1 MSELLLNQFEQDRA
15 LVALR
20 YKNLNIRKLFGKS
33 VFIAGGGELAFSLV
47 SSLCTVNLK
56 KQADIAVFLL
66 VEDNE
71 SYDRR
76 FDYIDSSDFSIVKYS
91 SLNAVN
97 KCGDILIETGFLLS
111 DRVEDVDVFKN
122 HINRA
127 NNIISA
133 VNALKIKEI
142 VLVSD
147 ASIYGTLGK
156 DFVISEKEKTH
167 SAFNSDSLKAMLIQ
181 SVENLY
187 FSASHMYDFSIKAV
201 M

>member
-47 SSLCTVNLK
+47 SSLRMVNLK

-111 DRVEDVDVFKN
+111 DRVEDVDVFN
-122 HINRA
+122 CY
-127 NNIISA
+127 
-133 VNALKIKEI
+133 
-142 VLVSD
+142 
-147 ASIYGTLGK
+147 SIYTGSSMANCIFECTGNMQIDIDK
-156 DFVISEKEKTH
+156 K
-167 SAFNSDSLKAMLIQ
+167 Q
-181 SVENLY
+181 SR
-187 FSASHMYDFSIKAV
+187 KKK
-201 M
+201 

>member
-47 SSLCTVNLK
+47 SSLRMVNLK

-91 SLNAVN
+91 SLNSVN
-97 KCGDILIETGFLLS
+97 KCGDILIERDFCFLIELK
-111 DRVEDVDVFKN
+111 VLMYLK
-122 HINRA
+122 
-127 NNIISA
+127 IISTGQII
-133 VNALKIKEI
+133 LSR
-142 VLVSD
+142 LS
-147 ASIYGTLGK
+147 
-156 DFVISEKEKTH
+156 
-167 SAFNSDSLKAMLIQ
+167 MR
-181 SVENLY
+181 
-187 FSASHMYDFSIKAV
+187 
-201 M
+201 

>member
-47 SSLCTVNLK
+47 SSLRMVNLK
-56 KQADIAVFLL
+56 KQAGITVFLL

-91 SLNAVN
+91 SLNSVN
-97 KCGDILIETGFLLS
+97 KCGDILIETGFCFLIELK
-111 DRVEDVDVFKN
+111 VLMYLK
-122 HINRA
+122 
-127 NNIISA
+127 IISTGQII
-133 VNALKIKEI
+133 LSR
-142 VLVSD
+142 LS
-147 ASIYGTLGK
+147 
-156 DFVISEKEKTH
+156 
-167 SAFNSDSLKAMLIQ
+167 MR
-181 SVENLY
+181 
-187 FSASHMYDFSIKAV
+187 
-201 M
+201 

>member
-15 LVALR
+15 LVSLR

-47 SSLCTVNLK
+47 SSLRMVNLK
-56 KQADIAVFLL
+56 KQAGIAVF
-66 VEDNE
+66 
-71 SYDRR
+71 
-76 FDYIDSSDFSIVKYS
+76 

-111 DRVEDVDVFKN
+111 DRVEGVDVFKN

-133 VNALKIKEI
+133 VNALKIKET

-167 SAFNSDSLKAMLIQ
+167 SAINSDS
-181 SVENLY
+181 
-187 FSASHMYDFSIKAV
+187 FC
-201 M
+201 

>member
-47 SSLCTVNLK
+47 SSLRMVNLK
-56 KQADIAVFLL
+56 KQAGIAVFLL

-91 SLNAVN
+91 SLNSVN
-97 KCGDILIETGFLLS
+97 KCGDILIERDFCFLIELK
-111 DRVEDVDVFKN
+111 VLMYLK
-122 HINRA
+122 
-127 NNIISA
+127 IISTGQII
-133 VNALKIKEI
+133 LSR
-142 VLVSD
+142 LS
-147 ASIYGTLGK
+147 
-156 DFVISEKEKTH
+156 
-167 SAFNSDSLKAMLIQ
+167 MR
-181 SVENLY
+181 
-187 FSASHMYDFSIKAV
+187 
-201 M
+201 

>member
-1 MSELLLNQFEQDRA
+1 MSESLLNQFEQDRA

-47 SSLCTVNLK
+47 SSLRTVNLK

-97 KCGDILIETGFLLS
+97 KCGDILIETGFCFLIELK
-111 DRVEDVDVFKN
+111 VLMYLK
-122 HINRA
+122 
-127 NNIISA
+127 IISTGQII
-133 VNALKIKEI
+133 LSR
-142 VLVSD
+142 LS
-147 ASIYGTLGK
+147 
-156 DFVISEKEKTH
+156 
-167 SAFNSDSLKAMLIQ
+167 MR
-181 SVENLY
+181 
-187 FSASHMYDFSIKAV
+187 
-201 M
+201 

>member
-47 SSLCTVNLK
+47 SSLRMVNLK

-97 KCGDILIETGFLLS
+97 KCGDILIETGFCFLIEL
-111 DRVEDVDVFKN
+111 KML
-122 HINRA
+122 IYLK
-127 NNIISA
+127 IISTGQII
-133 VNALKIKEI
+133 LSR
-142 VLVSD
+142 LS
-147 ASIYGTLGK
+147 
-156 DFVISEKEKTH
+156 
-167 SAFNSDSLKAMLIQ
+167 MR
-181 SVENLY
+181 
-187 FSASHMYDFSIKAV
+187 
-201 M
+201 

>member
-47 SSLCTVNLK
+47 SSLRTVNLK
-56 KQADIAVFLL
+56 KQAGIAVFLL

-91 SLNAVN
+91 SLNSVN
-97 KCGDILIETGFLLS
+97 KCGDILIETGFCFLIELK
-111 DRVEDVDVFKN
+111 VLMYLK
-122 HINRA
+122 
-127 NNIISA
+127 IISTGQII
-133 VNALKIKEI
+133 LSR
-142 VLVSD
+142 LSM
-147 ASIYGTLGK
+147 
-156 DFVISEKEKTH
+156 H
-167 SAFNSDSLKAMLIQ
+167 
-181 SVENLY
+181 
-187 FSASHMYDFSIKAV
+187 
-201 M
+201 

>member
-47 SSLCTVNLK
+47 SSLRMVNLK
-56 KQADIAVFLL
+56 KQAGIAVFLL

-97 KCGDILIETGFLLS
+97 KCGDILIERDFCFLIEL
-111 DRVEDVDVFKN
+111 KMLMYLK
-122 HINRA
+122 
-127 NNIISA
+127 IISTGQII
-133 VNALKIKEI
+133 LSR
-142 VLVSD
+142 LS
-147 ASIYGTLGK
+147 
-156 DFVISEKEKTH
+156 
-167 SAFNSDSLKAMLIQ
+167 MR
-181 SVENLY
+181 
-187 FSASHMYDFSIKAV
+187 
-201 M
+201 

>member
-47 SSLCTVNLK
+47 SSLRMVNLK
-56 KQADIAVFLL
+56 KQAGIAVFLL

-91 SLNAVN
+91 SLNSVN
-97 KCGDILIETGFLLS
+97 KCGDILIETGFCFLIELK
-111 DRVEDVDVFKN
+111 VLMYLK
-122 HINRA
+122 
-127 NNIISA
+127 IISTGQII
-133 VNALKIKEI
+133 LSR
-142 VLVSD
+142 LS
-147 ASIYGTLGK
+147 
-156 DFVISEKEKTH
+156 
-167 SAFNSDSLKAMLIQ
+167 MR
-181 SVENLY
+181 
-187 FSASHMYDFSIKAV
+187 
-201 M
+201 

>member
-47 SSLCTVNLK
+47 SSLRTVNLK

-76 FDYIDSSDFSIVKYS
+76 FDYIDSSDFSIVS
-91 SLNAVN
+91 ILHLIRLINAEIYLL
-97 KCGDILIETGFLLS
+97 KRDFCFLIELKVLMYL
-111 DRVEDVDVFKN
+111 K
-122 HINRA
+122 
-127 NNIISA
+127 IISTGQII
-133 VNALKIKEI
+133 LSR
-142 VLVSD
+142 LS
-147 ASIYGTLGK
+147 
-156 DFVISEKEKTH
+156 
-167 SAFNSDSLKAMLIQ
+167 MR
-181 SVENLY
+181 
-187 FSASHMYDFSIKAV
+187 
-201 M
+201 

>member
-47 SSLCTVNLK
+47 SSLRMVNLK
-56 KQADIAVFLL
+56 KQAGIAVFLL

-91 SLNAVN
+91 SLNSVN
-97 KCGDILIETGFLLS
+97 KCGDILIERDFCFLI
-111 DRVEDVDVFKN
+111 E
-122 HINRA
+122 
-127 NNIISA
+127 
-133 VNALKIKEI
+133 LK
-142 VLVSD
+142 VL
-147 ASIYGTLGK
+147 
-156 DFVISEKEKTH
+156 
-167 SAFNSDSLKAMLIQ
+167 
-181 SVENLY
+181 
-187 FSASHMYDFSIKAV
+187 MY
-201 M
+201 

>member
-47 SSLCTVNLK
+47 SLLHTVNLK
-56 KQADIAVFLL
+56 KQAGIAVFLL

-97 KCGDILIETGFLLS
+97 KCGDILIETGFCFLIELK
-111 DRVEDVDVFKN
+111 VLMYLK
-122 HINRA
+122 
-127 NNIISA
+127 IISTGQII
-133 VNALKIKEI
+133 LSR
-142 VLVSD
+142 LS
-147 ASIYGTLGK
+147 
-156 DFVISEKEKTH
+156 
-167 SAFNSDSLKAMLIQ
+167 MR
-181 SVENLY
+181 
-187 FSASHMYDFSIKAV
+187 
-201 M
+201 

>member
-47 SSLCTVNLK
+47 SSLRTVNLK
-56 KQADIAVFLL
+56 KQAGIAVFLL

-91 SLNAVN
+91 SLHSVK
-97 KCGDILIETGFLLS
+97 KCVVDIDGSKCVCLHDFL
-111 DRVEDVDVFKN
+111 R
-122 HINRA
+122 
-127 NNIISA
+127 ISHMR
-133 VNALKIKEI
+133 
-142 VLVSD
+142 
-147 ASIYGTLGK
+147 
-156 DFVISEKEKTH
+156 TH
-167 SAFNSDSLKAMLIQ
+167 SGNMQ
-181 SVENLY
+181 HGLY
-187 FSASHMYDFSIKAV
+187 CPTFCSMPCQCKAV
-201 M
+201 FPV

>member
-47 SSLCTVNLK
+47 SSLRMVNLK
-56 KQADIAVFLL
+56 KQADIAVFLV

-91 SLNAVN
+91 SLNSVN
-97 KCGDILIETGFLLS
+97 KCGDILIERDFCFLIEL
-111 DRVEDVDVFKN
+111 KMLMYLK
-122 HINRA
+122 
-127 NNIISA
+127 IISTGQII
-133 VNALKIKEI
+133 LSR
-142 VLVSD
+142 LS
-147 ASIYGTLGK
+147 
-156 DFVISEKEKTH
+156 
-167 SAFNSDSLKAMLIQ
+167 MR
-181 SVENLY
+181 
-187 FSASHMYDFSIKAV
+187 
-201 M
+201 

>member
-47 SSLCTVNLK
+47 SSLRMVNLK
-56 KQADIAVFLL
+56 KQAGIAVFLL

-97 KCGDILIETGFLLS
+97 KCGDILIETGFCFLIEL
-111 DRVEDVDVFKN
+111 KMLMYLK
-122 HINRA
+122 
-127 NNIISA
+127 IISTGQII
-133 VNALKIKEI
+133 LSR
-142 VLVSD
+142 LS
-147 ASIYGTLGK
+147 
-156 DFVISEKEKTH
+156 
-167 SAFNSDSLKAMLIQ
+167 MR
-181 SVENLY
+181 
-187 FSASHMYDFSIKAV
+187 
-201 M
+201 